1 MLRETLEDLHRSPS
15 AEKHLR
21 IVLAMEAREGLNTRD
36 KVESLPVA
44 TGHLFEGTMGTY
56 HHRVLLIIQ
65 HPVGFP
71 TALEEI
77 CSCVSAARPEQCVQD
92 GRRY

>member
-44 TGHLFEGTMGTY
+44 TGHLFEGTMGIY
-56 HHRVLLIIQ
+56 HPPGIADY
-65 HPVGFP
+65 P
-71 TALEEI
+71 TPSGL
-77 CSCVSAARPEQCVQD
+77 SDSS
-92 GRRY
+92 GGNM